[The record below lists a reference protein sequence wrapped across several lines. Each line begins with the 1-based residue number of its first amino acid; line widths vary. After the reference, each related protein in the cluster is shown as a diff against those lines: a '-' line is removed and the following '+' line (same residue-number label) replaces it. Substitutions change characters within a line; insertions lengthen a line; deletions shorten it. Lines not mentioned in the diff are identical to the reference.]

1 MQNKTRGSYYLSCGE
16 MALDLVDSVRVKKQK
31 GKQLPFVLSF
41 FLSLTSKYFSTNT
54 NVCVNKMDIILN
66 WVLEIIILLRI
77 VESCVVFKNGGAA
90 KIWKEG
96 KARREES
103 TKQRRK
109 LQNAFFFSSLL
120 LSSPSLSILFSIR
133 SKFQK
138 TDPQIKNETIFINL
152 TSRFSGKYTHTH
164 TYTVTSIF
172 YVKVN

>member
-96 KARREES
+96 KARREERVRNS
-103 TKQRRK
+103 AESCRMPSFS
-109 LQNAFFFSSLL
+109 LLFFCLLL
-120 LSSPSLSILFSIR
+120 LSLFYLVFGQSFKRQTLR
-133 SKFQK
+133 SKMK
-138 TDPQIKNETIFINL
+138 LYLLI
-152 TSRFSGKYTHTH
+152 
-164 TYTVTSIF
+164 
-172 YVKVN
+172 